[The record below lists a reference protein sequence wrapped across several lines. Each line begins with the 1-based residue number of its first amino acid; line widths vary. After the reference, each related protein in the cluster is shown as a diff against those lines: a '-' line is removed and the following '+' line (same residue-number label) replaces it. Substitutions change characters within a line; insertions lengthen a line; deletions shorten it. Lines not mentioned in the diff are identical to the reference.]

1 MRETLVK
8 PTWME
13 ALSVNNGN
21 GQSYG
26 YIVYRLIADEYF
38 WMRSKVSYIA

>member
-1 MRETLVK
+1 MITLLKVSSDMRETLVK

-13 ALSVNNGN
+13 ALSVNSGN

-26 YIVYRLIADEYF
+26 YIVYRSIADEF
-38 WMRSKVSYIA
+38 

>member
-1 MRETLVK
+1 MILLLKVSSDLRESLVK

-21 GQSYG
+21 GQSFG
-26 YIVYRLIADEYF
+26 YIVYR
-38 WMRSKVSYIA
+38 